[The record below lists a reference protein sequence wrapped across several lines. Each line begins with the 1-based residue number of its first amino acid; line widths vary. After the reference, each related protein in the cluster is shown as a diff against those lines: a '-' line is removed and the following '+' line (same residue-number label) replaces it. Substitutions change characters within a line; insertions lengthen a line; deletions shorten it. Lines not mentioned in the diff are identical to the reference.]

1 MNTNLGKEI
10 IFSKKQ
16 KTLPITSTSQKR
28 KNTFSH
34 SAPKEKRQELADFH
48 ENCGTLHPP
57 FISRVQDT
65 SAEYQSACAISSWI
79 RFYCHFVTFH
89 HIMYY
94 TQSYFFWSPKA
105 GSGHSCG
112 VYQTQKKCQFVNLD
126 IMSSCT
132 RPLLD
137 CPPIVFYS
145 SLRKAKIMT
154 PFRQAVNQ
162 PSRLRFVVAAS
173 FFLISRTHVPTHL
186 LYLAV
191 TGRSKSLEKIVSYSQ
206 TTLPLSY
213 ELKLATKLPVI
224 NGPLPLRTCW
234 FMYVSA
240 IADAVAFKYW
250 KK

>member
-1 MNTNLGKEI
+1 MARYIPLL
-10 IFSKKQ
+10 FHVYR
-16 KTLPITSTSQKR
+16 TLQQNINQPVQYLLES
-28 KNTFSH
+28 
-34 SAPKEKRQELADFH
+34 
-48 ENCGTLHPP
+48 G
-57 FISRVQDT
+57 FI
-65 SAEYQSACAISSWI
+65 AISSHSTI
-79 RFYCHFVTFH
+79 LL
-89 HIMYY
+89 Y
-94 TQSYFFWSPKA
+94 TIIFFWSPKA

-112 VYQTQKKCQFVNLD
+112 VYQTH

-145 SLRKAKIMT
+145 SLHKAKIMA

-162 PSRLRFVVAAS
+162 PSRLRCVVAAS

-240 IADAVAFKYW
+240 IADAVAFKY
-250 KK
+250 